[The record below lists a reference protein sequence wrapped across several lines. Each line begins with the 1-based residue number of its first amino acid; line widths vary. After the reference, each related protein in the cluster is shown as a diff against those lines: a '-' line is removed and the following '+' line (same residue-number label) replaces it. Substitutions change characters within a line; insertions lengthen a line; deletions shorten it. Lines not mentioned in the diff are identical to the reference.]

1 MAMSAFYRSLREQ
14 VGSALLLIP
23 AVAAI
28 VRDQSGR
35 VLVQQQHDGTWS
47 LPAGAIEP
55 GESPSAAVVR
65 EVLEETGL
73 RVRARRIAAVVGGS
87 SCRVRYANGD
97 QVEYV
102 VTVLDC
108 EVVGGSLIESN
119 DETKRLAYYPVDE
132 MPRLAFEYPREA
144 FVAGASAHFE

>member
-1 MAMSAFYRSLREQ
+1 MAMSAFYRSLRAR
-14 VGSALLLIP
+14 VGSTLLLVP

-28 VRDQSGR
+28 VRDQDGR
-35 VLVQQQHDGTWS
+35 VLVQQQRDGSLS
-47 LPAGAIEP
+47 LPAGAVEP

-73 RVRARRIAAVVGGS
+73 HVRPRRIAAVIGGS

-102 VTVLDC
+102 VTVFDC
-108 EVVGGSLIESN
+108 EIAGGSLIESN
-119 DETKRLAYYPVDE
+119 DETKGLAYYRVDQI
-132 MPRLAFEYPREA
+132 PKLAFEYPKEA
-144 FVAGASAHFE
+144 FIAVGSSYFD

>member
-1 MAMSAFYRSLREQ
+1 M
-14 VGSALLLIP
+14 P

-28 VRDQSGR
+28 VRDQNGC
-35 VLVQQQHDGTWS
+35 VLVQQQHDGSWS
-47 LPAGAIEP
+47 LPAGAVEP

-73 RVRARRIAAVVGGS
+73 RVQPRRIAAVVGGI

-102 VTVLDC
+102 VTVFDC
-108 EVVGGSLIESN
+108 EIVGGSPIASN
-119 DETKRLAYYPVDE
+119 DETKGLAYFRADAL
-132 MPRLAFEYPREA
+132 PRLAFEYPKEA
-144 FVAGASAHFE
+144 FVADGSSYFD